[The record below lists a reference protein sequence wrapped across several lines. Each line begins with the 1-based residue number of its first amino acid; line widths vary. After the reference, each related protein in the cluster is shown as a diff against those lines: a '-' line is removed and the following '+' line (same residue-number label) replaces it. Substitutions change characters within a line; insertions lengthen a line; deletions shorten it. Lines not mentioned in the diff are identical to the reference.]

1 MQIPVTVVLAPSD
14 DLPGQWS
21 ERKKTRLRDQE
32 SSLGMQSNIHAETCG
47 MLLNCYLK
55 SLASPNPLSRR

>member
-1 MQIPVTVVLAPSD
+1 MQIPVTVVLVPGD

-32 SSLGMQSNIHAETCG
+32 SSLGMQRIIHAETRG
-47 MLLNCYLK
+47 MLLNGYLK
-55 SLASPNPLSRR
+55 SRRSEE